1 MITLETKRLLLRPFK
16 DTDLNDFYEYAK
28 VEGVGEAAGWKH
40 HQSIKES
47 EHFLS
52 IFMKNPYDFAI
63 EHKAD
68 QKMIGSIGFKEAK
81 LDEFDSQFKQLEIG
95 YVLSKDYWNQGLMS
109 EAVSKV
115 IEYAFN
121 LGSGPEITPEHLP
134 PPLCEETA
142 DSGKVETLKGAVA
155 AVEKELIIKALN
167 ICGRDTDG
175 KLKAAERLGIGKTTL
190 YNKINK
196 YKI

>member
-52 IFMKNPYDFAI
+52 IFMKNPYDIAI

-68 QKMIGSIGFKEAK
+68 KKMIGSIGFKEAK

-115 IEYAFN
+115 IEFAFN
-121 LGSGPEITPEHLP
+121 SLELDRLVVGHF
-134 PPLCEETA
+134 TA
-142 DSGKVETLKGAVA
+142 NKKSKRII
-155 AVEKELIIKALN
+155 EKMGFKYVKDDVFKSESLN
-167 ICGRDTDG
+167 QTFDE
-175 KLKAAERLGIGKTTL
+175 KKYVL
-190 YNKINK
+190 YNPNNK
-196 YKI
+196 